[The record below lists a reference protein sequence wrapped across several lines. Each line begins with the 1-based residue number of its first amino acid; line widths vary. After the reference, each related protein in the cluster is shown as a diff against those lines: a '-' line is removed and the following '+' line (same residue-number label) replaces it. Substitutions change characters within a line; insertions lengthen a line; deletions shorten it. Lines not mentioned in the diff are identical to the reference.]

1 MTSTR
6 GLSECVMQSVPA
18 CCSRPAVR
26 ITPELRTLADG
37 SPGTS
42 AAATAARQ

>member
-18 CCSRPAVR
+18 CRKPAVR
-26 ITPELRTLADG
+26 IAPVLRTLADG